1 MGRLAPD
8 SGLSMWFINPEL
20 NDTTKRVI
28 AKTSSARV
36 SVRRGS
42 LKKELIM
49 SDLWF
54 VILVAVIVVS
64 GGVKITFGNININ
77 NRNKNDD

>member
-1 MGRLAPD
+1 
-8 SGLSMWFINPEL
+8 MWFINPEL
-20 NDTTKRVI
+20 NDTVKRVI
-28 AKTSSARV
+28 AKASSARV
-36 SVRRGS
+36 SVKRGS